1 MTLEKRERRLRR
13 RSKQI
18 IMKKRLGLLALLF
31 FVLFLIFSFVKSN
44 FSFKVTKYKISS
56 YEIPNAFNGFKIAQI
71 SDLHAGVFGE
81 NQEKI
86 VKKLEEEKV
95 NIVVFTGDLISRNS
109 SNLEKFA
116 KSLEEIIKTYPSYY
130 IPGNHELMREG
141 NKEYKDFLA
150 LLEKEGMI
158 MLGNKTYPL
167 YRRGAFIQI
176 SGLDEGL
183 SFYEVK
189 ADKNHI
195 PVESLITAPDERVFS
210 MLLAHNPLYFN
221 SYVNWGADLVLAGHV
236 HGGVIRLPLI
246 GGILSPEVGLFPKYD
261 KGLYTSGHQ
270 NMIVSVGMGDSFP
283 GFRLFNQKELV
294 IVELESQSIH

>member
-1 MTLEKRERRLRR
+1 M
-13 RSKQI
+13 KQI
-18 IMKKRLGLLALLF
+18 AMKKRLELMAIIF
-31 FVLFLIFSFVKSN
+31 FVLFLLFSFVKSN

-71 SDLHAGVFGE
+71 SDLHASVYGKD
-81 NQEKI
+81 QEKI
-86 VKKLEEEKV
+86 MKKLEEEKV
-95 NIVVFTGDLISRNS
+95 DIVVFTGDLISRKS

-116 KSLEEIIKTYPSYY
+116 QSLGELIKKYPSYY
-130 IPGNHELMREG
+130 IPGNHELMRKG
-141 NKEYKDFLA
+141 DKEYENFLA

-158 MLGNKTYPL
+158 MLGNKTFPL
-167 YRRGAFIQI
+167 YRRGASIQL

-183 SFYEVK
+183 SFYKVK
-189 ADKNHI
+189 ASKNHI
-195 PVESLITAPDERVFS
+195 PVESLVTAPDKDVFS
-210 MLLAHNPLYFN
+210 ILLAHNPLYFD
-221 SYVNWGADLVLAGHV
+221 SYIKWGADLILAGHV
-236 HGGVIRLPLI
+236 HGGAIRLPLI

-261 KGLYTSGHQ
+261 KGLYTSGRQ